1 MEEAMGFRTSHALT
15 RRRFIGGALALSA
28 EPARA
33 QTAWPERPITLIVPF
48 AAGGG
53 VDVTSRFIAEA
64 LSERLGQRIIVE
76 NRGGGATIPATQA
89 VVNATPDGY
98 TLLAAPTTM
107 VINPS
112 FRDSMPFDWSR
123 QLAPIGLM
131 AKLPFAVVMRKEAAV
146 STMKDLEA
154 LARSA
159 AKPLTFSSG
168 GTGTVAH
175 LAGELF
181 ANRTGVKLQHIP
193 FRGEGPA
200 INDLIAGHL
209 DVGFAT
215 LAAVSGQ
222 VEAGVLKALAVTTA
236 ERAKL
241 LPNAPTVAEQGYP
254 GYDVSAWITL
264 TAPVGIPPDVAG
276 KLRQVLGEALAAPV
290 LDERLQRI
298 GAVPAPAGTDVSA
311 FMRRE
316 AETWAKVIREAGIK
330 VDP

>member
-1 MEEAMGFRTSHALT
+1 MTKNPHATAT
-15 RRRFIGGALALSA
+15 RRTFLGGALALTA
-28 EPARA
+28 ATPTRA
-33 QTAWPERPITLIVPF
+33 QGAWPSRPITLVVPF

-53 VDVTSRFIAEA
+53 VDVSTRLIAETLA
-64 LSERLGQRIIVE
+64 ERLGQRIVVE

-89 VVNATPDGY
+89 VISAAPDGY
-98 TLLAAPTTM
+98 TLFAAPTTL

-112 FRDSMPFDWSR
+112 FRSSMPFDWVK

-131 AKLPFAVVMRKEAAV
+131 AKLPFAVVMRPDAKA
-146 STMKDLEA
+146 STMKEFEA
-154 LARSA
+154 LARTS
-159 AKPLTFSSG
+159 AKPLTFASG

-181 ANRTGVKLQHIP
+181 ASRTGVKLQHVP

-209 DVGFAT
+209 DVSFAT

-222 VEAGVLKALAVTTA
+222 VEAGTLKALAVTTA

-241 LPNAPTVAEQGYP
+241 LPNAATVAEQGYP
-254 GYDVSAWITL
+254 GYDVSAWIAL
-264 TAPVGIPPDVAG
+264 MAPAGLPPDITG
-276 KLRQVLGEALAAPV
+276 KLRDALAAALAQPA

-298 GAVPAPAGTDVSA
+298 GAIPAANDTDLPA
-311 FMRRE
+311 FMQRD
-316 AETWAKVIREAGIK
+316 AETWAKVIREAGIRM
-330 VDP
+330 DP

>member
-1 MEEAMGFRTSHALT
+1 MGSNGVYALT
-15 RRRFIGGALALSA
+15 RRRFVGGALTLSA
-28 EPARA
+28 APALA
-33 QTAWPERPITLIVPF
+33 QTAWPARPITLIVPF

-64 LSERLGQRIIVE
+64 LSERLGQRVVVE

-89 VVNATPDGY
+89 VVNAQPDGY

-123 QLAPIGLM
+123 QLAPVGLM
-131 AKLPFAVVMRKEAAV
+131 AKLPFAVVMRKEAKA
-146 STMKDLEA
+146 STMKELED
-154 LARSA
+154 LARNA
-159 AKPLTFSSG
+159 GKPLTFASG

-181 ANRTGVKLQHIP
+181 ANRTGIKLQHIP

-215 LAAVSGQ
+215 LASVSGQ
-222 VEAGVLKALAVTTA
+222 VEAGALKALAVTTA

-241 LPNAPTVAEQGYP
+241 LPGAPTVAEQGYP
-254 GYDVSAWITL
+254 DYDVSAWIAL
-264 TAPVGIPPDVAG
+264 TAPVGTPSTILAR
-276 KLRQVLGEALAAPV
+276 LRQVLSEALATPV

-298 GAVPAPAGTDVSA
+298 GAVPAPAGVDVSA

-316 AETWAKVIREAGIK
+316 AEVWAKVIREAGIK

>member
-1 MEEAMGFRTSHALT
+1 MGFRTSHPLT
-15 RRRFIGGALALSA
+15 RRRFMGGALALSA
-28 EPARA
+28 APARA
-33 QTAWPERPITLIVPF
+33 QTAWPARPITLIVPF

-64 LSERLGQRIIVE
+64 LSERLGQRVVIE
-76 NRGGGATIPATQA
+76 NRGGGATIPATQS
-89 VVNATPDGY
+89 VINATPDGY

-123 QLAPIGLM
+123 QLAAVGLM
-131 AKLPFAVVMRKEAAV
+131 AKLPFAVVMRKDAKA
-146 STMKDLEA
+146 STMKELEA

-159 AKPLTFSSG
+159 GKPLTFASG

-181 ANRTGVKLQHIP
+181 ASRAGIKLQHIP

-200 INDLIAGHL
+200 INDLIGGHL

-222 VEAGVLKALAVTTA
+222 VESGALNALAVTTA

-241 LPNAPTVAEQGYP
+241 LPGTPTVAEQGYP
-254 GYDVSAWITL
+254 DYDVSAWIAL
-264 TAPVGIPPDVAG
+264 AAPVGVPAAILAR
-276 KLRQVLGEALAAPV
+276 LRQVLGEALATPA
-290 LDERLQRI
+290 LDVRLQRV
-298 GAVPAPAGTDVSA
+298 GAVPAPAGFDVSA

-316 AETWAKVIREAGIK
+316 AEIWAKVIREAGIK

>member
-1 MEEAMGFRTSHALT
+1 MIDNDRLTAT
-15 RRRFIGGALALSA
+15 RRTFLGGAMASA
-28 EPARA
+28 AVSPAKA
-33 QTAWPERPITLIVPF
+33 QGAWPGRPITLVVPF

-53 VDVTSRFIAEA
+53 VDVSARLIAEA
-64 LSERLGQRIIVE
+64 LAERLGQRIVVE

-98 TLLAAPTTM
+98 TLFAAPTTL

-112 FRDSMPFDWSR
+112 FRASMPFDWAR

-131 AKLPFAVVMRKEAAV
+131 AKLPFAVVMRPDARA
-146 STMKDLEA
+146 STMKEFEA
-154 LARSA
+154 LARGS
-159 AKPLTFSSG
+159 AKPLTFASG

-181 ANRTGVKLQHIP
+181 AGRTGVKLQHVP

-209 DVGFAT
+209 DVSFAT

-222 VEAGVLKALAVTTA
+222 VEAGTLKALAVTTA
-236 ERAKL
+236 ERARL
-241 LPNAPTVAEQGYP
+241 LPSTATVAEQGYP
-254 GYDVSAWITL
+254 GYDVSAWIAL
-264 TAPVGIPPDVAG
+264 MAPAG
-276 KLRQVLGEALAAPV
+276 LAPEIGSKLRDALAATLAQPA

-298 GAVPAPAGTDVSA
+298 GAIPAPRDTDLPA
-311 FMRRE
+311 FMQRE
-316 AETWAKVIREAGIK
+316 AETWAKVIRDAGIK
-330 VDP
+330 MDP